1 MESGKME
8 LDVNRIEPTPSRRSP
23 IRRSNG
29 RQASSF
35 RQEAS
40 ARNCQSLPILPLQRG
55 AEELQA
61 PLNRSSGLF
70 TPVAPMSLAT
80 CV

>member
-61 PLNRSSGLF
+61 PLNQWNF
-70 TPVAPMSLAT
+70 ACPFEKELALKP
-80 CV
+80 

>member
-1 MESGKME
+1 MEF
-8 LDVNRIEPTPSRRSP
+8 DVNRMEPTPSRRSP
-23 IRRSNG
+23 IRRSTG
-29 RQASSF
+29 SQVSSF

-40 ARNCQSLPILPLQRG
+40 ARNFQSLPSLPLQRD

-61 PLNRSSGLF
+61 PMNRSSGLF

>member
-1 MESGKME
+1 
-8 LDVNRIEPTPSRRSP
+8 
-23 IRRSNG
+23 
-29 RQASSF
+29 
-35 RQEAS
+35 
-40 ARNCQSLPILPLQRG
+40 LQRG